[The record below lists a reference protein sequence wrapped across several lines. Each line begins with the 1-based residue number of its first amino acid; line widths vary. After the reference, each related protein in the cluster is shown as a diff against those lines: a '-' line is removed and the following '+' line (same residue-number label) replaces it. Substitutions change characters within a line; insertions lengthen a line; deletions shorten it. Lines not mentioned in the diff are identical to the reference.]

1 MRSTF
6 SVTRRPFSPVQGFA
20 CLRRIADAVKV
31 QVGRRSLVAV
41 IGLALVVAV
50 VLLVQRTGTSVISA
64 AVTPNWRF
72 LLAGLAICAAVQPLR
87 ALAWTSTVR
96 SPVGFRAMYTASSV
110 GSFLDT
116 VLPGRLGEA
125 SKVAVLKV
133 TAGPRWPGFSRAGGS
148 LLCAHLLEMIAFVL
162 VGAASAFFLPVP
174 TWAKITMLVGLP
186 AAAGGLL
193 LASVLNAKL
202 RHRLPEG
209 VGSFLAGA
217 AVPKGVMLR
226 AGAIL
231 VLTWVARWFGML
243 FLLHAV
249 GVRVGVGVGVVGA
262 TGLVGGEML
271 RILEERAFPV
281 GELRAYASARSEG
294 RRLAFG
300 VNVLVLPPGAEGRPH
315 YHEQQD
321 ELYFVHSG
329 RARFDL
335 PGESRELGPGGLCH
349 VESTTARQVTNV
361 GDGELVLLVVGGKGG
376 YVERD
381 GAPADPAELG

>member
-1 MRSTF
+1 MRDQQPSAGTLV
-6 SVTRRPFSPVQGFA
+6 SPFQGFA
-20 CLRRIADAVKV
+20 SLRRTADAVKV
-31 QVGRRSLVAV
+31 QVGRRSL
-41 IGLALVVAV
+41 IAV
-50 VLLVQRTGTSVISA
+50 VSVASVAAIALLVQRTGTRVFTA
-64 AVTPNWRF
+64 AATPNWRF

-96 SPVGFRAMYTASSV
+96 SPIGFRAMYTASAV

-174 TWAKITMLVGLP
+174 GWAKITMLVGLP

-193 LASVLNAKL
+193 LASMLNARL

-209 VGSFLAGA
+209 VGSFFEGA
-217 AVPKGVMLR
+217 AAPKGIMLR

-231 VLTWVARWFGML
+231 VLTWIARWFGAL

-249 GVRVGVGVGVVGA
+249 GVHVGVGSALLYMVV
-262 TGLVGGEML
+262 TGLANTMPFLPGNVGIYQGAAIGALAMAGHNGDTAIAASVFTPAAASL
-271 RILEERAFPV
+271 ATAVAALVGLAF
-281 GELRAYASARSEG
+281 YG
-294 RRLAFG
+294 RRVGQL
-300 VNVLVLPPGAEGRPH
+300 
-315 YHEQQD
+315 
-321 ELYFVHSG
+321 S
-329 RARFDL
+329 RAAVRF
-335 PGESRELGPGGLCH
+335 
-349 VESTTARQVTNV
+349 
-361 GDGELVLLVVGGKGG
+361 
-376 YVERD
+376 
-381 GAPADPAELG
+381 